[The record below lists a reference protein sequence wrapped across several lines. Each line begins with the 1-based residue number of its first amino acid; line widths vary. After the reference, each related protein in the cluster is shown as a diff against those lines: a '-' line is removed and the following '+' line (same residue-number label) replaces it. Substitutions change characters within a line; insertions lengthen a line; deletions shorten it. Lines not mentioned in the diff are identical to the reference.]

1 MAEQL
6 GLRGFTR
13 RLSKEASSWGMMLPQ
28 FPRLMHQAL
37 SEVRVKGLEQKMDA
51 LLVEKRRQN
60 RLLAILVVL
69 LTLAALW
76 QIW

>member
-1 MAEQL
+1 
-6 GLRGFTR
+6 
-13 RLSKEASSWGMMLPQ
+13 MLPQ

-37 SEVRVKGLEQKMDA
+37 SEVRVKGLEQRMDQFLA
-51 LLVEKRRQN
+51 EKRRQN
-60 RLLAILVVL
+60 RLLTLLVVL